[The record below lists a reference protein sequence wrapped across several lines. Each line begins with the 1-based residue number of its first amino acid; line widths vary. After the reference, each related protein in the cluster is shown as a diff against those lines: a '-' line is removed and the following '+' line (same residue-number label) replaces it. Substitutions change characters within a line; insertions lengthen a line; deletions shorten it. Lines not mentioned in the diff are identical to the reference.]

1 MNIISTMCGSPDKA
15 GTFKINYIRMKKS
28 KILNK
33 LYIQISV
40 IFLLVLIF
48 FAAITIYISVHSAN
62 KYSIEVNQRLNR
74 GLAANMVHV
83 IQPLMKNGVMSDEGM
98 ADIMHSMM
106 VINPIVEV
114 YVLDPEGKILKYV
127 VPDKTVQLKKVNLEP
142 IKKFLNDPE
151 HSIIY
156 GDDPRN
162 PGEYKA
168 FSAVRMEENGK
179 LTGYVYIVLASQ
191 EFVSASQAVLG
202 SYILGLSIRSI
213 IIILV
218 ISAFVGLLAIYFFTR
233 KLNPIFKGIN
243 EFREGKLSARIPV
256 KSDNEIDRIGL
267 VFNQMADTI
276 EKNIRELKGADN
288 LRREL
293 ISNVS
298 HDLRTPV
305 ASIQGYAET
314 LMLKKDSVSSDEQQK
329 YLEIIHNSCGRLEK
343 LVEEL
348 FELSK
353 LQANQT
359 EPHPEPFSISE
370 LVYDIANKYRILSQ
384 KKGISINTVIDKNV
398 PLVKADIS
406 MINRVLQNLNDNAM
420 KFCKEGD
427 TINIEIDPKKTEWV
441 EVRVADSGQGIKQ
454 EDLPNLFQRY
464 YKGRNE
470 DNTSSTGLGLA
481 IVKKIIDLHNS
492 QIKVFSQYGKGTT
505 FVFDLPVATSVA

>member
-1 MNIISTMCGSPDKA
+1 MAK
-15 GTFKINYIRMKKS
+15 FKIVNR
-28 KILNK
+28 
-33 LYIQISV
+33 LYLQISA

-48 FAAITIYISVHSAN
+48 FAAIAIYISVQSAR
-62 KYSIEVNQRLNR
+62 KYSVEVNQRLNSE
-74 GLAANMVHV
+74 LAANMVDV
-83 IQPLMKNGVMSDEGM
+83 IQPLMKNGIVSDEGM

-127 VPDKTVQLKKVNLEP
+127 APEKVVKLEQVDLEP
-142 IKKFLNDPE
+142 IKQFLNDPE

-162 PGEYKA
+162 PGEYKT
-168 FSAVRMEENGK
+168 FSAVRVVEKGT
-179 LTGYVYIVLASQ
+179 LTGYIYIVLASQ
-191 EFVSASQAVLG
+191 EYISASQAVLG

-213 IIILV
+213 VIILI
-218 ISAFVGLLAIYFFTR
+218 ISALVGLLAIWFITR

-243 EFREGKLSARIPV
+243 EFRDGNLSARIQV
-256 KSDNEIDRIGL
+256 KGDNEIDRIGL

-276 EKNIRELKGADN
+276 EKNIEELKGIDN

-314 LMLKKDSVSSDEQQK
+314 LMLKKDTVSKEEEQK
-329 YLEIIHNSCGRLEK
+329 YLEVITKSCGRLKK

-353 LQANQT
+353 LQANQIK
-359 EPHPEPFSISE
+359 PHPEPFSISE

-398 PLVKADIS
+398 PLVTADIS
-406 MINRVLQNLNDNAM
+406 MINRVLQNLIDNAM

-427 TINIEIDPKKTEWV
+427 TINIEIDPKKEEWV
-441 EVRVADSGQGIKQ
+441 EIRVTDTGQGIKQ
-454 EDLPNLFQRY
+454 EDLPNVFQRY
-464 YKGRNE
+464 YKGRVE
-470 DNTSSTGLGLA
+470 QEGSSTGLGLA
-481 IVKKIIDLHNS
+481 IVKKMIDLHNS
-492 QIKVFSQYGKGTT
+492 QIKVLSQYGKGTT
-505 FVFDLPVATSVA
+505 FVFNLPVATSLT

>member
-1 MNIISTMCGSPDKA
+1 MKE
-15 GTFKINYIRMKKS
+15 MKKPG
-28 KILNK
+28 IFNY
-33 LYIQISV
+33 LYLQVSA
-40 IFLLVLIF
+40 IFLLVLIIF
-48 FAAITIYISVHSAN
+48 GGLALYISVRSAT

-74 GLAANMVHV
+74 ELAANMVDV
-83 IQPLMKNGVMSDEGM
+83 IQPLMKNGIISDEAM

-114 YVLDPEGKILKYV
+114 YVLNPEGKILKYV
-127 VPDKTVQLKKVNLEP
+127 APDKVVKLEKVNLEP
-142 IKKFLNDPE
+142 IQKFLGDPE

-162 PGEYKA
+162 PGEYKI
-168 FSAVRMEENGK
+168 FSAVQLMENGS
-179 LTGYVYIVLASQ
+179 TIGYIYIVLASQ
-191 EFVSASQAVLG
+191 EFESASQEVLG

-213 IIILV
+213 IAILI
-218 ISAFVGLLAIYFFTR
+218 ISALVGLLAIWFITR

-243 EFREGKLSARIPV
+243 EFREGDLSARIPV
-256 KSDNEIDRIGL
+256 ESDNEIDRIGL

-276 EKNIRELKGADN
+276 EHNIQELKGVDN

-314 LMLKKDSVSSDEQQK
+314 LMLKKDTATPEEQQK
-329 YLEIIHNSCGRLEK
+329 YLEIIYKSCGRLKK

-359 EPHPEPFSISE
+359 RPNPEPFSISE

-384 KKGISINTVIDKNV
+384 KKGISINTIIDKNV
-398 PLVKADIS
+398 PLVRADIS
-406 MINRVLQNLNDNAM
+406 MINRVLQNLIDNAM

-427 TINIEIDPKKTEWV
+427 TINIEIDLQKEDWV

-454 EDLPNLFQRY
+454 EDLPHVFQRY
-464 YKGRNE
+464 YKGSN
-470 DNTSSTGLGLA
+470 NQQSAGLGLA
-481 IVKKIIDLHNS
+481 IVKKIIDLHNAR
-492 QIKVFSQYGKGTT
+492 IDVISQYGKGTT
-505 FVFDLPVATSVA
+505 FIFNLPVV